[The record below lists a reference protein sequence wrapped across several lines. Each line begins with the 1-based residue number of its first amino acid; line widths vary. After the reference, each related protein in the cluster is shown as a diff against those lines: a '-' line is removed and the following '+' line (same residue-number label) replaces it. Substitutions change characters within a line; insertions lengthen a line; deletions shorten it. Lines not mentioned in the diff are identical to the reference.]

1 MYRIRIVG
9 PPSASGYV
17 QASVATLLRALV
29 LVEDIATSDWPT
41 NVALRFLES
50 DGAFI
55 VAAAKDNEQSV
66 LRADAVDGNTTFVQ
80 VWHGGDTTRHALEIL
95 MQHVPQLAPLTSQQ
109 QKSNQQRKRGAP
121 RLEQRADWEEMCAK
135 ALKFQELVASGR
147 YNAQGAAALVGLD
160 YKKAQR
166 ILKRMR
172 EPGQ

>member
-29 LVEDIATSDWPT
+29 LVEDIATSARDWPT
-41 NVALRFLES
+41 NVVLRFLES

-80 VWHGGDTTRHALEIL
+80 VWYGGDTTRHALEIL
-95 MQHVPQLAPLTSQQ
+95 MQHVPQPAPLTGQQ
-109 QKSNQQRKRGAP
+109 NNQQRKRGAP
-121 RLEQRADWEEMCAK
+121 PLEQRADWEEMCAK

-172 EPGQ
+172 ELGQ